1 MTQPQ
6 DAKLKE
12 LVGGTAYTSAKE
24 WYRIMGQEFIPAVLS
39 GDRRKAH
46 EIRTTTMAKSFATEE
61 AMVVEI
67 VKITNDL
74 VANDQVEAEAVAR
87 KRTRILMPVGMIGVT
102 LMRRLAYTIPP

>member
-12 LVGGTAYTSAKE
+12 LVDGTAYTNAKE

-74 VANDQVEAEAVAR
+74 VANDQVEAEAVPR
-87 KRTRILMPVGMIGVT
+87 SRTRMLSLVGLIRVT
-102 LMRRLAYTIPP
+102 VVVGFAYTIAR